1 MDGVVTSGEIQPVS
15 GLVQG
20 NNQDDK
26 PASEMSTQF
35 PVELWT
41 TILSYLDFE
50 NLQKKSILV
59 CKHWFCMIRNNPSL
73 GTIQLRRGQIF
84 TIFDPFLPWAF
95 QQNAYEGDF
104 WSLCTVTF

>member
-15 GLVQG
+15 VLVQG

-41 TILSYLDFE
+41 TIFSDLDFE
-50 NLQKKSILV
+50 SLQKKIYFGLQTLV
-59 CKHWFCMIRNNPSL
+59 LHD
-73 GTIQLRRGQIF
+73 Q
-84 TIFDPFLPWAF
+84 
-95 QQNAYEGDF
+95 E
-104 WSLCTVTF
+104 

>member
-41 TILSYLDFE
+41 TIFSDLDFE
-50 NLQKKSILV
+50 SLQKKIYFGLQTLV
-59 CKHWFCMIRNNPSL
+59 LHD
-73 GTIQLRRGQIF
+73 Q
-84 TIFDPFLPWAF
+84 
-95 QQNAYEGDF
+95 E
-104 WSLCTVTF
+104 

>member
-26 PASEMSTQF
+26 PAAEMSTQF

-41 TILSYLDFE
+41 TIFSDLDFE
-50 NLQKKSILV
+50 SLQKKIYFGLQTLV
-59 CKHWFCMIRNNPSL
+59 LHD
-73 GTIQLRRGQIF
+73 Q
-84 TIFDPFLPWAF
+84 
-95 QQNAYEGDF
+95 E
-104 WSLCTVTF
+104 